1 MIGMSSAGIYPCSH
15 THTHTHPSSRA
26 AIPVAIPFATC
37 HMPLA
42 TFISRFASACGKL
55 QLGVRS
61 GFLFFRSI
69 LEYHEARFVE
79 AAGGVFGGR
88 GLRLLLIMRLVLC
101 YTFFTQRLFPHI
113 AAMAASHGAARRG
126 VIQRHVLTPP
136 EIAHV
141 WACPSGLC
149 ECAYECVCLSPLMS
163 SATWPLLKQAGR
175 TKNKLKGT
183 RHKAQGSSQRGR
195 GTLRAHSAL
204 KSFLCFHP
212 GLLLFLASLYTLQ
225 AMR

>member
-1 MIGMSSAGIYPCSH
+1 MSSAGIYPRTH

-37 HMPLA
+37 HLPL
-42 TFISRFASACGKL
+42 SSLVSPLRVASCNWACV
-55 QLGVRS
+55 LG
-61 GFLFFRSI
+61 FFFFRSI
-69 LEYHEARFVE
+69 LEYYEARFVE

-88 GLRLLLIMRLVLC
+88 GLRVLLIMRLVLC

-183 RHKAQGSSQRGR
+183 RHKAAASGAE
-195 GTLRAHSAL
+195 AH
-204 KSFLCFHP
+204 
-212 GLLLFLASLYTLQ
+212 
-225 AMR
+225 

>member
-1 MIGMSSAGIYPCSH
+1 ML
-15 THTHTHPSSRA
+15 THTQSHASVKQSRNSSRNT
-26 AIPVAIPFATC
+26 ICHMPHATC
-37 HMPLA
+37 HFHLSFRLCVWQA
-42 TFISRFASACGKL
+42 AIGRAFWVSFFSLDFGISRCSVCRGCWRCVRG
-55 QLGVRS
+55 QRS
-61 GFLFFRSI
+61 GVL
-69 LEYHEARFVE
+69 
-79 AAGGVFGGR
+79 
-88 GLRLLLIMRLVLC
+88 LLLIMRLVLC
-101 YTFFTQRLFPHI
+101 YTFFTQLLFPHI

-149 ECAYECVCLSPLMS
+149 VCAYECVCLSPLMS